1 FRVPVHQAERPPR
14 PHARADLQSGPDH
27 GAEQRRVQLS
37 RRALRA
43 VAQLR
48 VLREPT
54 MMHRRVLLAAG
65 LSLALA
71 AACHED
77 GLFTPVVP
85 AYPGGA
91 LFQRYVS
98 MGHRIPRGIPSGVS
112 DDTP

>member
-1 FRVPVHQAERPPR
+1 RPRARHSFPTRRSSDLADHRAEHRS
-14 PHARADLQSGPDH
+14 L
-27 GAEQRRVQLS
+27 QLS

-71 AACHED
+71 AACHQD
-77 GLFTPVVP
+77 DLFTPPVP
-85 AYPGGA
+85 AYAGGA
-91 LFQRYVS
+91 IDRKSTRLNS
-98 MGHRIPRGIPSGVS
+98 SHLGIS
-112 DDTP
+112 